1 VHYHKGLN
9 LCENLFVTI
18 FAYCRVST
26 TDQNTAIQKEALIKA
41 YPNAVVRE
49 EKKSGTTTK
58 NRDVLNLLLD
68 MIDKGDKLVVWK
80 LDRLARNTND
90 LTNIVATIEGKGAS
104 LEILDQ
110 RIDTGTAS
118 GKAFLQMLGVFAEFE
133 TNLRKERQLA
143 GIAKA
148 KLERPEAY
156 QGKVTTT
163 DSDRVKELIAQGMK
177 PSDVAKKLGIG
188 RATVYRHK

>member
-1 VHYHKGLN
+1 M
-9 LCENLFVTI
+9 TI

-26 TDQNTAIQKEALIKA
+26 VDQNSEMQADAILKA
-41 YPNAVVRE
+41 YPDAIIRH

-58 NRDVLNLLLD
+58 GREVLALLLD
-68 MIDKGDKLVVWK
+68 MISNGDKLVVWK
-80 LDRLARNTND
+80 LDRLARNMND
-90 LTNIVATIEGKGAS
+90 LMQIVSELETKGAT

-133 TNLRKERQLA
+133 TNLRKERQAA

-148 KLERPEAY
+148 KAERPEAY
-156 QGKVTTT
+156 KGKPAPV
-163 DSDRVKELIAQGMK
+163 DAQTIRNLLEAGMK
-177 PSDVAKKLGIG
+177 PMEVARKLGVS
-188 RATVYRHK
+188 RATVYRYKE

>member
-1 VHYHKGLN
+1 M
-9 LCENLFVTI
+9 TI

-26 TDQNTAIQKEALIKA
+26 NDQNTALQVEAIMKA
-41 YPNAVVRE
+41 YPDAVVRE
-49 EKKSGTTTK
+49 EKKSGTHVL
-58 NRDVLNLLLD
+58 NRDVLKLLLD
-68 MIDKGDKLVVWK
+68 MMSSGDKLVVWK
-80 LDRLARNTND
+80 LDRLARNLND
-90 LTNIVATIEGKGAS
+90 LTNIVDTIEKKGAS

-148 KLERPEAY
+148 KQERPEAY
-156 QGKVTTT
+156 QGRKTTT
-163 DSDRVKELIAQGMK
+163 DGDEVKALLAKGMK
-177 PSDVAKKLGIG
+177 PVEVAKKLRVS
-188 RATVYRHK
+188 RATVYRYR